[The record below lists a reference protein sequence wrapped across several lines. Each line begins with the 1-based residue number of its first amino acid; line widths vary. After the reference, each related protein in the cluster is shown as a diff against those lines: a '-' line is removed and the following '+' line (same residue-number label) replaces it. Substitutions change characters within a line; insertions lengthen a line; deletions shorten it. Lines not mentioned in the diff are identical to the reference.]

1 MYICQTIYTQLRISA
16 NSTVDDISIPGA
28 DNDQG
33 VEHVLY
39 NDTGELLIGINE
51 NENWSVHESAIESG
65 LLIYVNDVVTLT
77 SSKCLQITETKIN
90 PAEMKSYNYLFQN
103 SLDRSCDN
111 GFVTW
116 CALKRLVVNKMSENM
131 PSHEK

>member
-1 MYICQTIYTQLRISA
+1 MYICQTIYTQLRILA

-65 LLIYVNDVVTLT
+65 LLIYVNDVMTLT
-77 SSKCLQITETKIN
+77 SS
-90 PAEMKSYNYLFQN
+90 
-103 SLDRSCDN
+103 
-111 GFVTW
+111 
-116 CALKRLVVNKMSENM
+116 
-131 PSHEK
+131 

>member
-1 MYICQTIYTQLRISA
+1 MRISV
-16 NSTVDDISIPGA
+16 NSTVDDISILGA

-65 LLIYVNDVVTLT
+65 LIYINDVMTLT
-77 SSKCLQITETKIN
+77 SSQCLQIMETKTN
-90 PAEMKSYNYLFQN
+90 PAEMTSYNYLSENGF
-103 SLDRSCDN
+103 DRSCDN

-131 PSHEK
+131 P